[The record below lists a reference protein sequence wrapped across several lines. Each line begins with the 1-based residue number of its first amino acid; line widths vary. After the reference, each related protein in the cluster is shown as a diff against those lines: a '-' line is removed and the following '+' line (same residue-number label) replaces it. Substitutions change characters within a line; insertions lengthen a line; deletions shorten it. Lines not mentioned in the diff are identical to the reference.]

1 MSDRAKAERAGQ
13 ATILLA
19 VDGSEFGVGATRI
32 AKKLAAEDGAKLV
45 VLRALT
51 LGADEGV
58 MGIDARA
65 AEETEARAVVERI
78 ADETR
83 RAGGSARAMTK
94 SGSRPADAILAA
106 AKQVGADMIV
116 VGRRGPRGLALGTLG
131 HTTARVIGIATCPVL
146 VAPRAAQPWRRT
158 ILFATDGSPAAEA
171 AALTLAHR
179 GCVGGAPIVVLSVEA
194 PSHSPQRQAEAA
206 VIVERTVAALRA
218 AGREATGKVAQG
230 VPADMIVAAAAEAD
244 ADLIVLG
251 SEGRTPLR
259 RAMLGSNSETVIARV
274 PCAALVV
281 TARMARELQR
291 Q

>member
-1 MSDRAKAERAGQ
+1 MFERAKAGKAGQ

-51 LGADEGV
+51 SGADEGV

-65 AEETEARAVVERI
+65 AEEAEARAVIERI

-94 SGSRPADAILAA
+94 GGSSPANAILAA

-131 HTTARVIGIATCPVL
+131 HTTARVIGSATCPVL

-158 ILFATDGSPAAEA
+158 ILLATDGSPAAEA

-179 GCVGGAPIVVLSVEA
+179 SCVGGAPIMVLSVEA
-194 PSHSPQRQAEAA
+194 PSHSPQRRAEAA

-218 AGREATGKVAQG
+218 AGREADGKVAQG
-230 VPADMIVAAAAEAD
+230 VPTDMIVAAAAEAD
-244 ADLIVLG
+244 ADLVVIG

-281 TARMARELQR
+281 TARMARELKQ
-291 Q
+291 